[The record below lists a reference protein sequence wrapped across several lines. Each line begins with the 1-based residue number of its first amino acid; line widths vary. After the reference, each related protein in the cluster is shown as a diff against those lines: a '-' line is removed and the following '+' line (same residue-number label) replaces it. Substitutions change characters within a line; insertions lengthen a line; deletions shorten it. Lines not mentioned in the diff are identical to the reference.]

1 MIRSPCVNNEV
12 KDSRRHASSSL
23 NSSAIIG
30 AGDSEAMCVMSA
42 IFLPLDIA
50 IGRGLHPDFGM
61 WVIAMELYLESA
73 VCIMCSMCP
82 PPLSDGLN

>member
-12 KDSRRHASSSL
+12 KDSGRHASSSL

-61 WVIAMELYLESA
+61 WVIAMELYLEKWG
-73 VCIMCSMCP
+73 VYRV
-82 PPLSDGLN
+82 

>member
-1 MIRSPCVNNEV
+1 MNNEV
-12 KDSRRHASSSL
+12 KDSGRHASSSL

-50 IGRGLHPDFGM
+50 IRRGLHPDFGM
-61 WVIAMELYLESA
+61 WVIVMELYLESG
-73 VCIMCSMCP
+73 VCIVCSIP
-82 PPLSDGLN
+82 SSSLSLS

>member
-12 KDSRRHASSSL
+12 KDSRRHTSSSL

-30 AGDSEAMCVMSA
+30 ACDSEAMCVMSA

-50 IGRGLHPDFGM
+50 IGRGLHPGFGM
-61 WVIAMELYLESA
+61 RVIAMELYLESG
-73 VCIMCSMCP
+73 VCIMCSIP
-82 PPLSDGLN
+82 SPILSLS